1 MVQVRAVGYFLA
13 VKYRVRLEI
22 MTTEEERRKYSLRS
36 YVTGSDKSKREKVG
50 QEQYHDVRS
59 SSRADSADLQGAD
72 T

>member
-1 MVQVRAVGYFLA
+1 
-13 VKYRVRLEI
+13 